1 MAGSRRYCA
10 YMLRGW
16 LEAAGDDGQGTWR
29 FRLRNVQTGEE
40 RAFASLEAVAA
51 FLAQAF
57 AQEDEDS

>member
-1 MAGSRRYCA
+1 
-10 YMLRGW
+10 
-16 LEAAGDDGQGTWR
+16 
-29 FRLRNVQTGEE
+29 VQTGEE